1 MEVISM
7 GLTNEEKRTLLKV
20 ARSAIACALES
31 KTLPSLN
38 FQSGELNRRS
48 GVFVTLRIGEN
59 LRGCI
64 GYIEPLFPLAHATQE
79 VAVKAAM
86 EDPRFMPLTQSELD
100 KITIEISVLSPL
112 EELIDTE
119 TIEIGKHGL
128 VIDAGYRRGLLLPQ
142 VATEYNW
149 DRRQFLKQIS
159 LKAGLPPDA
168 WKRKEVKLF
177 TFTVE
182 KFDES
187 EFALLE
193 EK

>member
-1 MEVISM
+1 MK
-7 GLTNEEKRTLLKV
+7 LTNEEKRTLLKI
-20 ARSAIACALES
+20 ARSAVQSALEGKQLS
-31 KTLPSLN
+31 PLKL
-38 FQSGELNRRS
+38 QSEALNRHS

-64 GYIEPLFPLAHATQE
+64 GYIEPLFPLAQAMQE

-86 EDPRFMPLTQSELD
+86 EDPRFMPLTLSELD
-100 KITIEISVLSPL
+100 SITIEISVLSPL
-112 EELIDTE
+112 SDLLDVEK
-119 TIEIGKHGL
+119 IEIGKHGL

-142 VATEYNW
+142 VATEYGW
-149 DRRQFLKQIS
+149 DRNEFLKNTA

-182 KFDES
+182 KIEES
-187 EFALLE
+187 EFTS
-193 EK
+193 EKE

>member
-1 MEVISM
+1 MN
-7 GLTNEEKRTLLKV
+7 LTNEEKRTLLKM
-20 ARSAIACALES
+20 ARSSIACALEN
-31 KTLPSLN
+31 KTPPQLN
-38 FQSGELNRRS
+38 FQSEELNRRS

-64 GYIEPLFPLAHATQE
+64 GYIEPLFPLARATQE
-79 VAVKAAM
+79 VAVKAAV
-86 EDPRFMPLTQSELD
+86 EDPRFMSLTRSELD
-100 KITIEISVLSPL
+100 RVTIEISVLSPL
-112 EELIDTE
+112 EELRDIE

-128 VIDAGYRRGLLLPQ
+128 VIDAGSRRGLLLPQ

-149 DRRQFLKQIS
+149 DRKQFLKQVT

-168 WKRKEVKLF
+168 WKRREVKLF

-187 EFALLE
+187 EFASSE

>member
-1 MEVISM
+1 MN
-7 GLTNEEKRTLLKV
+7 LTNEEKHALLKI
-20 ARSAIACALES
+20 ARSAIASALER
-31 KTLPSLN
+31 KTLPSIK
-38 FQSGELNRRS
+38 FQSEALDRPS
-48 GVFVTLRIGEN
+48 GVFVTLRIDED

-64 GYIEPLFPLAHATQE
+64 GYIEPLFPLACATQE

-86 EDPRFMPLTQSELD
+86 EDPRFMPITLPELG
-100 KITIEISVLSPL
+100 KITIEISVLSSL
-112 EELIDTE
+112 SDVKDIEE
-119 TIEIGKHGL
+119 IEIGKHGL
-128 VIDAGYRRGLLLPQ
+128 LIDAGYRRGLLLPQ

-149 DRRQFLKQIS
+149 DRKQFLKQVA

-168 WKRKEVKLF
+168 WKRSEIKLF

-187 EFALLE
+187 EFISRE

>member
-1 MEVISM
+1 M
-7 GLTNEEKRTLLKV
+7 GLTNEEKRTLLKI

-31 KTLPSLN
+31 KTLPTLN
-38 FQSGELNRRS
+38 SQSKAINRRS
-48 GVFVTLRIGEN
+48 GVFVTLRIGED

-64 GYIEPLFPLAHATQE
+64 GYIEPLFPLALATQE

-86 EDPRFMPLTQSELD
+86 EDTRFMPLTQPELD

-142 VATEYNW
+142 VATEYDW

-187 EFALLE
+187 EFASLE

>member
-1 MEVISM
+1 MGAISM
-7 GLTNEEKRTLLKV
+7 DLTYEEKRTLLKI
-20 ARSAIACALES
+20 ARSAITCALES

-38 FQSGELNRRS
+38 FKSEALNRNS
-48 GVFVTLRIGEN
+48 GVFVTLRIGEH

-64 GYIEPLFPLAHATQE
+64 GYIEPLFPLVSAVQE

-100 KITIEISVLSPL
+100 RITIEISVLSPL
-112 EELIDTE
+112 KELKDIE

-149 DRRQFLKQIS
+149 DRKQFLKQIS
-159 LKAGLPPDA
+159 LKAGLPADA

-187 EFALLE
+187 EFASSE

>member
-1 MEVISM
+1 M
-7 GLTNEEKRTLLKV
+7 GLTNEEKRTLLKI

-31 KTLPSLN
+31 KTLPTLN
-38 FQSGELNRRS
+38 SQSEALNHRS
-48 GVFVTLRIGEN
+48 GIFVTLRIGED

-79 VAVKAAM
+79 IAVKAAM
-86 EDPRFMPLTQSELD
+86 EDPRFMPLTQSEFD

-142 VATEYNW
+142 VATEYDW

-187 EFALLE
+187 EFASLE